1 MSAGEAT
8 EVDAEALNSENV
20 YWIDY
25 RKDRHFIGSELRNG
39 RFKVSSFVHASE
51 VSSVGLV
58 WEGRDKKKGNMR
70 VAIKTPKSPATPSDW
85 PSNWIKELK
94 GLMTFS
100 KLVHPNIMKVHG
112 VYDEK
117 CPTGSGF
124 GKSGQH
130 IPYIILEHCPC
141 TDLFSFLEARGALP
155 MRLARHYFLQLLN
168 GVDYI
173 HDKSASH
180 RDIKPDNIMLDK
192 YLTLK
197 IGDFGFARAGD
208 QEKGFKSI
216 LVTKLGTPEY
226 RAPDIYIDTPG
237 ANVGGTDH
245 DPRAQDIWACGV
257 TLFVLLCRC
266 YPFGRKDSRRGC
278 RQFFSMLDDAKVCV
292 CIILAILPTI
302 HLSMSL
308 ISTCV
313 CTCFVMCGCACM
325 CLCNDARL

>member
-1 MSAGEAT
+1 MGDAGDAT

-39 RFKVSSFVHASE
+39 RFKVNSFVHASE

-58 WEGRDKKKGNMR
+58 WEGRDRKKGNMR
-70 VAIKTPKSPATPSDW
+70 VAIKTPKAPSTPSDW

-100 KLVHPNIMKVHG
+100 KLVHPNIMKVYG

-117 CPTGSGF
+117 CPAGSGF
-124 GKSGQH
+124 GKAGQH

-197 IGDFGFARAGD
+197 IM
-208 QEKGFKSI
+208 I
-216 LVTKLGTPEY
+216 LALHERVTKK
-226 RAPDIYIDTPG
+226 RASSPSSS
-237 ANVGGTDH
+237 
-245 DPRAQDIWACGV
+245 QSS
-257 TLFVLLCRC
+257 
-266 YPFGRKDSRRGC
+266 GR
-278 RQFFSMLDDAKVCV
+278 
-292 CIILAILPTI
+292 P
-302 HLSMSL
+302 
-308 ISTCV
+308 ST
-313 CTCFVMCGCACM
+313 
-325 CLCNDARL
+325 ARLTSTSTRPAPTLEESSTTRAHRISGRVA

>member
-1 MSAGEAT
+1 
-8 EVDAEALNSENV
+8 
-20 YWIDY
+20 
-25 RKDRHFIGSELRNG
+25 
-39 RFKVSSFVHASE
+39 
-51 VSSVGLV
+51 
-58 WEGRDKKKGNMR
+58 
-70 VAIKTPKSPATPSDW
+70 
-85 PSNWIKELK
+85 
-94 GLMTFS
+94 
-100 KLVHPNIMKVHG
+100 
-112 VYDEK
+112 
-117 CPTGSGF
+117 
-124 GKSGQH
+124 
-130 IPYIILEHCPC
+130 
-141 TDLFSFLEARGALP
+141 